1 MAGAPATAPQSGEPP
16 VSLGGYS
23 QFRARPFSAWH
34 AWASGKAGFVQRAS
48 AYGGQQQ
55 WTAGDG
61 LSPGFR
67 KGQSGIPAPPI
78 VDQPHGAGGE
88 SATRQITGAVPAPAP
103 LILQLV
109 KTVLRI
115 RPLPVHLRDAQNTLL

>member
-1 MAGAPATAPQSGEPP
+1 MHERQ
-16 VSLGGYS
+16 VKLGLS
-23 QFRARPFSAWH
+23 SVFH
-34 AWASGKAGFVQRAS
+34 AS

-88 SATRQITGAVPAPAP
+88 SATRQITGAVPAQP
-103 LILQLV
+103 
-109 KTVLRI
+109 
-115 RPLPVHLRDAQNTLL
+115 H